1 MLLSVEEA
9 QGMILKQIKPHGRV
23 INLNLTAAYGHLLSR
38 DVRADHDIPPFTN
51 SAMDGYA
58 VLSDDVVRAT
68 ASHPVHLKV
77 IGTIRAGHP
86 AGQSIQH
93 GQCYKVMTGAP
104 LPPGADAVVPVESTQ
119 SLPDASSVAIL
130 EASPPGR
137 YMRGRGEDMPKN
149 AVVLTRGTPITAPV
163 MGTLATV
170 GVPSVAVADPP
181 KVAIL
186 ATGDELKDLDQP
198 LDPGTIRNSNSYAL
212 YGAIKEAGGMPQLYP
227 SAPDDPQAIRA
238 LFQEAAAEC
247 DLLVSSGGVS
257 VGDFDFVKPVIESLG
272 ELSLWRVN
280 LKPGKPLAF
289 GEVLGVPVL
298 GLPGNPVS
306 SLVTFELFVRPAIRR
321 LIGDSQWSRLHL
333 SLPLLE
339 DFETRESRRQY
350 VRSRLVL
357 KDGALCLWPH
367 ANQGSAVQSSWQDV
381 AALMIVPE
389 NTGPY
394 RKGDLLQTLML
405 SLDPIMQP

>member
-1 MLLSVEEA
+1 MLLSVEAA
-9 QGMILKQIKPHGRV
+9 QEMILKRITPHGRV
-23 INLNLTAAYGHLLSR
+23 ISLNLIAAYGHLLGQ
-38 DVRADHDIPPFTN
+38 DVHADHDIPPFTN

-58 VLSDDVVRAT
+58 VLSADVVQAT
-68 ASHPVHLKV
+68 ASHPVTLTV

-86 AGQSIQH
+86 ASQPIQP

-104 LPPGADAVVPVESTQ
+104 LPPGADAVVPVESTRP
-119 SLPDASSVAIL
+119 LNDTNSVAIL

-137 YMRGRGEDMPKN
+137 YVRGRGEDMTKN
-149 AVVLTRGTPITAPV
+149 AVVLTQGTPITAPV
-163 MGTLATV
+163 LGTLATV
-170 GVPSVAVADPP
+170 GMQSVAVADPP

-212 YGAIKEAGGMPQLYP
+212 YGAIKEAGGIPKLYP

-333 SLPLLE
+333 TLPLLE
-339 DFETRESRRQY
+339 DFGTRESRRQY
-350 VRSRLVL
+350 VRSRLVM
-357 KDGALCLWPH
+357 KDGSLFLWPH
-367 ANQGSAVQSSWQDV
+367 TNQGSAVQSSWQDV

-389 NTGPY
+389 NSGPY
-394 RKGDLLQTLML
+394 RKGDHLQALML
-405 SLDPIMQP
+405 SLDAMSRP